1 VLYEK
6 LFFSSGGMT
15 KVLKKLDAKGFI
27 KRLDNKEDKRSK
39 LVRLTKR
46 GKEIVEK
53 SLSDVIT
60 LEEEMFSQVNTKDRE
75 SLSEL
80 LFKTLDGMKE

>member
-1 VLYEK
+1 
-6 LFFSSGGMT
+6 MT